1 MTAQLT
7 GLDFESDYCYVAFVT
22 TSENETFYGEMQ
34 SFKTSVDTSGID
46 DAKVTEEP
54 VVVARYDLRGRR
66 LDAPQTGMNIL
77 KMSDGTTRKV
87 FVK

>member
-1 MTAQLT
+1 M
-7 GLDFESDYCYVAFVT
+7 T

-34 SFKTSVDTSGID
+34 SFKTGVDTSGID